1 MSETYDWEDWISR
14 HLLES
19 FHDDGSDER
28 NLMDECVA

>member
-19 FHDDGSDER
+19 FHGDGTAESKQ
-28 NLMDECVA
+28 MDE